1 MGGILIGL
9 FFGAIL
15 ASSGLRGQSSYW
27 PIPPAENAIMAAP
40 AATRNLES
48 LSARPQA
55 FVLPL
60 DKVFPHFATGGGW
73 ETILVL
79 VNLSST
85 RIDFDQYFY
94 DPAGRPLPVTSK
106 SIPGGEL
113 FTTSAAAGRL
123 GPGSSHNIL
132 LFDQGGPIKTGWSVI
147 SYDSSNSRL
156 GGYAIFR
163 QRTQG
168 KPDFEALVPLSGM
181 DDSIFVMPYDNIE
194 GFVTAMA
201 ILNPG
206 ANLTSTVRVTILDS
220 SGRTL
225 ALDSLVLAPGRQ
237 ETFIVAERFP
247 VTKNGIG
254 TIRFE
259 GSTNRLA
266 GLGFRFGSSGAF
278 ATIPIMNWS
287 GMFQ

>member
-1 MGGILIGL
+1 MK
-9 FFGAIL
+9 
-15 ASSGLRGQSSYW
+15 
-27 PIPPAENAIMAAP
+27 
-40 AATRNLES
+40 
-48 LSARPQA
+48 PQTL
-55 FVLPL
+55 VLPL

-79 VNLSST
+79 VNLSAART
-85 RIDFDQYFY
+85 EFQQYFY
-94 DPAGRPLPVTSK
+94 DPNGRPLPVTFR
-106 SIPGGEL
+106 SIPEGQL
-113 FTTSAAAGRL
+113 LTTSAASGVLNAG
-123 GPGSSHNIL
+123 GSFNIL
-132 LFDQGGPIKTGWSVI
+132 LYDQGGPLQSGWSVLA
-147 SYDSSNSRL
+147 YDAANARL

-168 KPDFEALVPLSGM
+168 RPDFEALVPLSGM

-206 ANLTSTVRVTILDS
+206 SNLTSTVRVTILDK
-220 SGRTL
+220 SGRTVGT
-225 ALDSLVLAPGRQ
+225 DSIVLAPGRQ
-237 ETFIVAERFP
+237 ETFIVPDRFP
-247 VTKNGIG
+247 ATRNGIG

-259 GSTNRLA
+259 GSTNRLS

-278 ATIPIMNWS
+278 ATIPIMNWA